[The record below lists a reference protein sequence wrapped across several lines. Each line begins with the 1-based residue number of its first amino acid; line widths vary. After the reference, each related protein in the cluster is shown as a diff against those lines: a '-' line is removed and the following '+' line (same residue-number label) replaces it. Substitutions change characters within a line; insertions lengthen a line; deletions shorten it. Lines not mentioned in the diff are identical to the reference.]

1 MTNKFTKRKFYIKD
15 NVLYSKTEDPS
26 DTNVIYVKYDITSG
40 KFDMLDTLNAVTDG
54 NTKLLSDLMTGNDS
68 IIVVEVYDIRLVR
81 RIHKEILRIPTI
93 DFYNGIECRIRDKV
107 IHFKESGE
115 IFITYNGRIDNLIS
129 KLIFLCSLGPSLFI
143 NSLIV
148 KFHGGIKMHDR

>member
-54 NTKLLSDLMTGNDS
+54 NTKLLSDLMTGSDS

-107 IHFKESGE
+107 ICFKELGE
-115 IFITYNGRIDNLIS
+115 IFISYSGCIDNLIS
-129 KLIFLCSLGPSLFI
+129 KLIYLCNLGPSLFI
-143 NSLIV
+143 NSLII
-148 KFHGGIKMHDR
+148 KFHENIKIHD

>member
-1 MTNKFTKRKFYIKD
+1 MTNKFIKNKFYIKD
-15 NVLYSKTEDPS
+15 NVLYSSIEDSS
-26 DTNVIYVKYDITSG
+26 DTIKYIRYNITNG

-54 NTKLLSDLMTGNDS
+54 NTYLLTNLMTGNDS
-68 IIVVEVYDIRLVR
+68 IIVVKMYDFRLAKKIYEEVLRL
-81 RIHKEILRIPTI
+81 PTI
-93 DFYNGIECRIRDKV
+93 EFYNGVECKIRDGV

-148 KFHGGIKMHDR
+148 KFHGDIKMHDR

>member
-1 MTNKFTKRKFYIKD
+1 MNKFYIKD
-15 NVLYSKTEDPS
+15 NVLYSSIEDSS
-26 DTNVIYVKYDITSG
+26 DTIKYIRYNITNG
-40 KFDMLDTLNAVTDG
+40 KFDILDTLNAVTDG
-54 NTKLLSDLMTGNDS
+54 NTYLLTSLMTGNDS
-68 IIVVEVYDIRLVR
+68 IIVVKMYDFRLAKKIYEEVLRL
-81 RIHKEILRIPTI
+81 PTI
-93 DFYNGIECRIRDKV
+93 EFYNEVECKIRDGV

-148 KFHGGIKMHDR
+148 RFHGDIKMHDR